1 MGMEKG
7 RNGVQKAI
15 SLSTNYPP
23 AHHWYGLN
31 LTYQARHTEA
41 IAEIKRALD
50 LDPYSLVINRNLGST
65 YYYARRYDEAL
76 EQLKKTAEMDPDFSM
91 TRSVLGLTYAEKG
104 LFQEAEQAFRK
115 ETSIPDWLREGFVCS
130 CYARTGDPEKLRN
143 YLEQNIR
150 MLAMGSPY
158 WVAFFYAAL
167 KEADKVFEWLDKAYK
182 TRDGWIRYLKVSPSF
197 DDLRSDPRYK
207 IMLEKI
213 GLEK

>member
-1 MGMEKG
+1 
-7 RNGVQKAI
+7 
-15 SLSTNYPP
+15 LS
-23 AHHWYGLN
+23 

-50 LDPYSLVINRNLGST
+50 LDPYSLVINRNLGTT

-91 TRSVLGLTYAEKG
+91 THSVLGLTYAEKG

-115 ETSIPDWLREGFVCS
+115 ETSLPDRLREGFVYYCD
-130 CYARTGDPEKLRN
+130 ARTGDREKLRRF
-143 YLEQNIR
+143 LEQNIR
-150 MLAMGSPY
+150 MLAMAPPY
-158 WVAFFYAAL
+158 WVAFFYAEL
-167 KEADKVFEWLDKAYK
+167 KEADKVFEWLDKAYE
-182 TRDGWIRYLKVSPSF
+182 TGDGWICHLKVSPCF